1 MKVVKHPQSCLVVE
15 HADGARLL
23 IDPGNFAAA
32 ALSPADLG
40 PIDGVL
46 VTHRHPDHCD
56 ERLLDPLRAD
66 GVPVVANPDAAAVI
80 GDGVRVVADGEH
92 VEVAGVDVVAYDLPH
107 QVMVDGA
114 PGPPN
119 TGFLL
124 DGRLFHPGDGLSLEG
139 LRTEALALPIA
150 GPSASFHD
158 AYRFAVQLGA
168 STLIPMHYAMFI
180 ADPHLFADKSGFA
193 DVRVLADGE
202 ATQL

>member
-1 MKVVKHPQSCLVVE
+1 MRVVKHPQSCLVVE

-66 GVPVVANPDAAAVI
+66 GVPVVANADAAAVI

-92 VEVAGVDVVAYDLPH
+92 VEVAGVDVVAHDLPH

-119 TGFLL
+119 TGFLV

-139 LRTEALALPIA
+139 LRTEVLALPIA